1 MAARSV
7 SLAALLV
14 GLLSPSVVL
23 AANCGMVSTCPS
35 ASLPLSG
42 TEMMY
47 LIQNGHS
54 VKTPVGSVTAAGTS
68 PGGSNGQIQYNHAGA
83 FGGFTVSGDGT
94 INTSTGALTVT
105 KSSGSSFGTAAF
117 QNTGASGANLPFLN
131 GNNTWSGTNAFGT
144 PIGVGSGGTGVGSLT
159 TNGLLYGGSTVGVT
173 AAMTNGQVLVGQ
185 TSAAPAPETI
195 SGDCA
200 LTSGGAMTCTKSSGS
215 SFGTAAF
222 VNTGTSGATVPLNNG
237 GFTQSGAVNFTSA
250 FSINGTAETFPA
262 SGVIVGL
269 TDSQALTNKTVNGL
283 SFLTPLGALDIAN
296 VATNAQFAVGS
307 GKAVVFENTINF
319 AGTDSTTM
327 TFPSTSATLAR
338 TDAGQTFAGTQV
350 FGVIGSYLA
359 NVQTFSGTSCTLT
372 ATGNAGCS
380 GYTGGNGDCGT
391 FVSFTSASGIT
402 VTISSSLSA
411 GCQVAIEQNNVG
423 TVTLSAGS
431 GATLHTAHSFVGTTA
446 GQYSTIGITITAN
459 SGGSAAVAIM
469 TGDGA

>member
-117 QNTGASGANLPFLN
+117 
-131 GNNTWSGTNAFGT
+131 
-144 PIGVGSGGTGVGSLT
+144 
-159 TNGLLYGGSTVGVT
+159 
-173 AAMTNGQVLVGQ
+173 
-185 TSAAPAPETI
+185 
-195 SGDCA
+195 
-200 LTSGGAMTCTKSSGS
+200 
-215 SFGTAAF
+215 

-296 VATNAQFAVGS
+296 VVTNAQFAVGS

-327 TFPSTSATLAR
+327 TFPTTSATLAR